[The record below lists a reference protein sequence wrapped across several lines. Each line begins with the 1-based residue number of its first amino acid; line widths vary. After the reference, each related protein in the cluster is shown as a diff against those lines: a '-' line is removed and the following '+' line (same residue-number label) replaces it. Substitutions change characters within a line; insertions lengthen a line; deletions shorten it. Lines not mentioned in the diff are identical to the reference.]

1 MALEV
6 IDFKSKKDRKVNSK
20 KIPPLKAI
28 EVAKR
33 KMFQLLLLQDG

>member
-6 IDFKSKKDRKVNSK
+6 IDFRSKKIKKNSSK

-28 EVAKR
+28 EVAKE